1 MIQHNNDKVVDA
13 DLDALKLL
21 MLDTIYPVGSI
32 YMSVN
37 NVSPSTLFG
46 GTWEAIQDRFLLA
59 AGESYSGGTTGGSA
73 KHTPSGTLS
82 GGAVGNHTLT
92 IAETPAHTHTR
103 GTMEITGQWKIK
115 GDSNNAGVDASAT
128 ASGAFSAINETASG
142 SKVEGSNWSCGTGF
156 NFNASRSWTGETS
169 SVGSGGAHDHPFT
182 QPTFKGTSQNTLPPY
197 LTVYMWKRVD

>member
-37 NVSPSTLFG
+37 NVSPSNLFG

-59 AGESYSGGTTGGSA
+59 AGSTYTAGDTGGSA
-73 KHTPSGTLS
+73 THTPSGTLS

-92 IAETPAHTHTR
+92 VAEIPSHRHEETLLNGDTSWYLGGGNWNSNARSRHPIFGNSIGATT
-103 GTMEITGQWKIK
+103 TSFAFISSYTG
-115 GDSNNAGVDASAT
+115 GN
-128 ASGAFSAINETASG
+128 
-142 SKVEGSNWSCGTGF
+142 
-156 NFNASRSWTGETS
+156 
-169 SVGSGGAHDHPFT
+169 GAHNHPFT
-182 QPTFKGTSQNTLPPY
+182 QPTFTGASQNTLPPY
-197 LTVYMWKRVD
+197 LTVYIWKRVD

>member
-59 AGESYSGGTTGGSA
+59 AGSSYSGGTTGGSA

-92 IAETPAHTHTR
+92 VAEIPSHEHKFNRQQWYSADAQTTTSA
-103 GTMEITGQWKIK
+103 GTIYSWKSSTG
-115 GDSNNAGVDASAT
+115 GAT
-128 ASGAFSAINETASG
+128 SYGYQGGNG
-142 SKVEGSNWSCGTGF
+142 QYGP
-156 NFNASRSWTGETS
+156 
-169 SVGSGGAHDHPFT
+169 VGGGGAHNHPFT

-197 LTVYMWKRVD
+197 LTVYMWKRVS